1 MRTRTYREIIVVGE
15 GGIMFHTAFDCEND
29 VAGYG
34 TIRNSC
40 GDSATMFLG
49 VILSSR
55 SNVGRMVRSIAGVAA
70 MVGNFKN
77 WTLLKWTSLL

>member
-1 MRTRTYREIIVVGE
+1 VVGA
-15 GGIMFHTAFDCEND
+15 GGIMFHTALDYEND

-40 GDSATMFLG
+40 GDFATMFFG

-55 SNVGRMVRSIAGVAA
+55 SRVGRMVRRATGVAA
-70 MVGNFKN
+70 IF
-77 WTLLKWTSLL
+77 